1 MFGLY
6 CFIALVI
13 EFNLQIFNRFGQV
26 VFQTNDINEKWG
38 GFYDGELLFP
48 QVFDYFIEIT
58 CAGEINLFKKGNITL
73 IK

>member
-1 MFGLY
+1 MILLAALQLH
-6 CFIALVI
+6 FILLLNKGI
-13 EFNLQIFNRFGQV
+13 DLLDFNLQIFNRFGQV

-58 CAGEINLFKKGNITL
+58 
-73 IK
+73 